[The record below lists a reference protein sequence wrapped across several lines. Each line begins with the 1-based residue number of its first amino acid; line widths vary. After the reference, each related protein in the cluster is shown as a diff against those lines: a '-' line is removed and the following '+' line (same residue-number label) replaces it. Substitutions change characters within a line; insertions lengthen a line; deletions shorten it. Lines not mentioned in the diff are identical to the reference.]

1 VAAQVRRRPS
11 RRARGPHRPDAGDR
25 RLLRAQRG
33 RVDGAVP
40 QDRDFRCRADRD
52 GGLSLGTADRARR
65 PCRAA
70 GGRDD
75 ARTRGPSMITRRE
88 VMKWGAVAPVLLG
101 GTHSAFAKA
110 PQGLDALVLDRR
122 CGSDSDGADLQA
134 PRVYRI
140 GGDVT
145 ALWYDVLDPVWRK

>member
-1 VAAQVRRRPS
+1 
-11 RRARGPHRPDAGDR
+11 
-25 RLLRAQRG
+25 
-33 RVDGAVP
+33 
-40 QDRDFRCRADRD
+40 
-52 GGLSLGTADRARR
+52 
-65 PCRAA
+65 
-70 GGRDD
+70 
-75 ARTRGPSMITRRE
+75 MISRRE

-122 CGSDSDGADLQA
+122 FGADSEGADLRA

-145 ALWYDVLDPVWRK
+145 ALWYDVLDPVWRKPGFVLGGITGRDALFVLEVLAADRGRRVVSRKALPAGDDEGEGPVSWVIAPVHPSVRA